1 MIYYT
6 GRVVH
11 GGLSTV
17 DGAQK
22 MKLLLFRTCLAFAP
36 IHSFCLATRPSQSSV
51 CEQLV
56 HRYIYGYLN
65 QCKLLTPCPA
75 IINVHS
81 NARRHCCWTRDH
93 ETEPLKEIW
102 SIRLIVLPFSCNKQI
117 KSKQPWQPAAISWKA
132 KSVCGLFVA
141 TSYTI

>member
-11 GGLSTV
+11 GGWCAENEIIIISY
-17 DGAQK
+17 
-22 MKLLLFRTCLAFAP
+22 LLGIRA
-36 IHSFCLATRPSQSSV
+36 HSFIQSGNQTQSIIRLRTT
-51 CEQLV
+51 CPP
-56 HRYIYGYLN
+56 IYGYLN